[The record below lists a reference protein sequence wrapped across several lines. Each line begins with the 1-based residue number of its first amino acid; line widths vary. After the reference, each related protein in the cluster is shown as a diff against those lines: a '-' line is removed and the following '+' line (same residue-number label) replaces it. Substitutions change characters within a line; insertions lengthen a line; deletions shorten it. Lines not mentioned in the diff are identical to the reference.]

1 MLTQGPSPRRR
12 CKLLGT
18 TVSTFLPG
26 STVTR
31 VLVDDGHVTGVET
44 DKTAYAAPAVVNCAG
59 AWSGQV
65 GPVQFPTRPV
75 KGQMLALVGEPELL
89 RHVIRT
95 RECYLVPRSDGRVVI
110 GSTLEEAGFDKRT
123 DADTI
128 HRLHLAALNVV
139 PKLARARILERVGP
153 DCAPARPTV
162 YLCWEK
168 LQLRDTLR
176 PPGTFVTV
184 FS

>member
-1 MLTQGPSPRRR
+1 M
-12 CKLLGT
+12 
-18 TVSTFLPG
+18 
-26 STVTR
+26 TR
-31 VLVDDGHVTGVET
+31 VLVHDGHVTGVET
-44 DKTAYAAPAVVNCAG
+44 DKTACAAPAVVNCAG

-95 RECYLVPRSDGRVVI
+95 RECYLVPRSDVGLSSVQRSRKPALTSVPTPTPSTGCIWQRSRLFRNSPGR
-110 GSTLEEAGFDKRT
+110 GSW
-123 DADTI
+123 
-128 HRLHLAALNVV
+128 
-139 PKLARARILERVGP
+139 RVGP